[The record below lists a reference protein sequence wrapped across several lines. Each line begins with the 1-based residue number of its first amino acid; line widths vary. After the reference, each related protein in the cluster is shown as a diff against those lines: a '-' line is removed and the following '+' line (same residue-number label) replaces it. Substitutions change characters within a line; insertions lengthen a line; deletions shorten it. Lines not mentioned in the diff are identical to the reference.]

1 MADPFIESFSF
12 MIYCALSL
20 LGGLVGFFFILLVSY
35 VMAKLIY
42 FVIERWRNLL
52 HRIRGNG

>member
-20 LGGLVGFFFILLVSY
+20 LGGFLGLFFIILVSY
-35 VMAKLIY
+35 IMARLIYLVIELWRKLI
-42 FVIERWRNLL
+42 N
-52 HRIRGNG
+52 RIREKN